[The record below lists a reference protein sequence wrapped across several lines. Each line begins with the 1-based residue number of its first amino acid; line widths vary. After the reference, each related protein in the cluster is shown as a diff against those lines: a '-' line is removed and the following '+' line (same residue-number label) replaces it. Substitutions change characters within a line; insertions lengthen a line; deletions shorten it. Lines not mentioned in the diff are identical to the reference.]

1 MWKNEYLDI
10 PFFTYYL
17 MFFDEKQ
24 VFLPR
29 FLMIFIHFS
38 SIFIILC
45 RLVKTFHR
53 MEWKVDFSLG

>member
-1 MWKNEYLDI
+1 MWKNEYFGIL
-10 PFFTYYL
+10 FFTYYL

-53 MEWKVDFSLG
+53 MEWNVDFSLG

>member
-1 MWKNEYLDI
+1 MWKNEYFDI
-10 PFFTYYL
+10 LFFTYYL

-45 RLVKTFHR
+45 RLVKTSHR